1 MTSTARVRVFSEVYL
16 FLFHT
21 LVVVGWYWGNQII
34 VLVNFNPRFTTA
46 MEAGTFEER
55 VLITVAIFGETIAI
69 DNNINMVSLPPGH
82 EFNCD
87 RRSIKADYNIS
98 IQIFKYKY
106 TSISH
111 FDSILGNKI
120 VNPSEK

>member
-1 MTSTARVRVFSEVYL
+1 MTSTARVRVFYEVYL

-55 VLITVAIFGETIAI
+55 VLVSGVIFGETITV
-69 DNNINMVSLPPGH
+69 DNNINMVCLPPGH
-82 EFNCD
+82 ECNCG
-87 RRSIKADYNIS
+87 RSIKAN
-98 IQIFKYKY
+98 
-106 TSISH
+106 
-111 FDSILGNKI
+111 
-120 VNPSEK
+120 